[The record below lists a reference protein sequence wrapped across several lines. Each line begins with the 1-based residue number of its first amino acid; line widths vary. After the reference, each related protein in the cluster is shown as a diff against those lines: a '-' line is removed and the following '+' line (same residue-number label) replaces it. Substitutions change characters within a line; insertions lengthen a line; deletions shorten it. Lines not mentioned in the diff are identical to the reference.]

1 MTKWFYLVNVC
12 DILLIVNMLK
22 GANLKG
28 GGGAPA
34 ATGAETIVDDG
45 GVSPADLGVNLSLFA
60 AQTASSRYPR
70 SMS

>member
-1 MTKWFYLVNVC
+1 
-12 DILLIVNMLK
+12 MLK

-34 ATGAETIVDDG
+34 ATGAETIVDNG

>member
-22 GANLKG
+22 GANFKG
-28 GGGAPA
+28 GA
-34 ATGAETIVDDG
+34 GAETIVDDG